1 MGATDPTPD
10 PSPAPSNPGK
20 ASGVPGPGEGK
31 SFGNMSDRHWSRA
44 RADKNQEALE
54 YYRSRS
60 HAPGVEGGGGPR
72 NFYCMRCDGVIPS
85 DHAGETCPHC
95 GEAISGMAR
104 RYFNW
109 VELDQP
115 VKSDLRA
122 LLPLA
127 AGGAA
132 LLVVLALVLVWLFS

>member
-1 MGATDPTPD
+1 MSEPEADRKPEP
-10 PSPAPSNPGK
+10 
-20 ASGVPGPGEGK
+20 GK
-31 SFGNMSDRHWSRA
+31 SFGNMGPDHWSVA
-44 RADKNQEALE
+44 RKDENQAALE
-54 YYRSRS
+54 YYRQRS
-60 HAPGVEGGGGPR
+60 HAPGVEAGGGPR
-72 NFYCMRCDGVIPS
+72 NFYCMRCDGVIP
-85 DHAGETCPHC
+85 AEPPLEVCPHC
-95 GEAISGMAR
+95 GVSLAGVAR

-132 LLVVLALVLVWLFS
+132 LLIVVAVLLVWLLS